1 MRVPYS
7 KVYKM
12 SGQRAQRKRRTVL
25 FFFAYNAMLKGL
37 PRRRAAYTLSV
48 YQKSADDASSIPPQF
63 RVEKWIGH
71 GPRQQV
77 SDILRKTRTAQ
88 LSSTH
93 PFTWF

>member
-25 FFFAYNAMLKGL
+25 FFSAYNAILEGL

-48 YQKSADDASSIPPQF
+48 YQKSVEASSIPPQS
-63 RVEKWIGH
+63 
-71 GPRQQV
+71 V
-77 SDILRKTRTAQ
+77 S
-88 LSSTH
+88 S
-93 PFTWF
+93 